1 MLPSITV
8 PCVLVTNS
16 AEELQFENLSS
27 VSTDDEE
34 AAARALGY
42 LMELGHTQIGV
53 LGGKMEVSNAAC
65 ERYAGVERAFREH
78 QMPFDRET
86 QYESARFAMSGI
98 CYAAMGRLLDKMP
111 GLTAVFAM
119 SDVQA
124 VGGHP
129 RASPRP
135 GLCACRR
142 TSPWWASTALSWGVM
157 SPKLTTIRQD
167 ARRMADR
174 GVELLLRQIREGA
187 PPSTSGCPT
196 SWWRRERPG
205 PRPAVAGARSS
216 SMRPGAPP
224 VYTLSGQGHCP
235 VDCLT

>member
-1 MLPSITV
+1 M
-8 PCVLVTNS
+8 LVTNS

-53 LGGKMEVSNAAC
+53 LGGKLEVSNAAC

-86 QYESARFAMSGI
+86 QYESARFAMSDG
-98 CYAAMGRLLDKMP
+98 YAAMGRLLDKMP

-124 VGGHP
+124 VGAI
-129 RASPRP
+129 RALHDR
-135 GLCACRR
+135 GLRVPEDISVVGFDGIELGR
-142 TSPWWASTALSWGVM
+142 YV

-174 GVELLLRQIREGA
+174 GVELLLRQIREGGTAVHERVPYELVEGESARGLA
-187 PPSTSGCPT
+187 P
-196 SWWRRERPG
+196 R
-205 PRPAVAGARSS
+205 
-216 SMRPGAPP
+216 
-224 VYTLSGQGHCP
+224 
-235 VDCLT
+235 